1 MMIRNS
7 TKLLSINICDNCIIL
22 LLYFFAAVVLP
33 FLYNENCRAVSSKII
48 RHATVA
54 DFSAGKADNVVIG
67 SQGTLTL
74 GHSAEVVA
82 DGFDDVWS
90 INSIVVSGP
99 DVFIGTSPNG
109 AVYKLSLGKL
119 TKIYPSPSQ
128 PRQAKP
134 NSRPKTGAVEPN
146 EPNTVPQEQYLVNE
160 HIFAMAIDIAGRLLV
175 GISGDKCA
183 LYRYQGDK
191 MQSIFEPNDAKYIFA
206 ITVDDTG
213 SIYLGTGPEGKIY
226 KLDSFGKNPVLIY
239 DSLDKNIIS
248 LAVGAD
254 NLLYAGT
261 DGRGLIYKIDT
272 KNKTAVVLYDAEQPE
287 ITALLFAGKDGLDL
301 YAAAA
306 SADVVQTERKF
317 VPQIP
322 LAGRPETPQSSP
334 EQPSEDKNR
343 KTQSLQIA
351 NIGEKPQE
359 QPEQEK
365 PKPARPP
372 RPTKAGFV
380 YKISPQGYVTDVFTE
395 TAVFFALAE
404 KNNKLILGTGN
415 NGQTFSIDIST
426 EEHAIIYEDESASQI
441 TAVAV
446 ADNHLLLG
454 TANPP
459 KLIKLL
465 DAFASKGTF
474 SSSLVD
480 AGQPAKWGKLQIE
493 ADVPQDCK
501 VLVASRSANVGD
513 INDPTF
519 SEWTAP
525 VEVTEPV
532 QLQCP
537 TARFCQYKLFF
548 HSADGNKTPL
558 VKRVAVASTVPN
570 LAPKVESVKAER
582 DPSSAKAGVFKITYK
597 AVDKNNDTL
606 IYKVDF
612 RKIGRNNWI
621 ELKDKLETDSY
632 EWDTKTVEDGRYEI
646 KVTASDERANTT
658 ETKLTGSRISDPLVV
673 DNTPPE
679 ITEHAITKNGE
690 KVTLI
695 LSVSDGLSAIGKVE
709 YTVDSSTEWIS
720 ALPDDQVYDTTK
732 EQFTIVIE
740 DVKSGEHVIALK
752 FADDVANTAYKTFDL
767 DMPARLCRPGEKE

>member
-1 MMIRNS
+1 MIRKS
-7 TKLLSINICDNCIIL
+7 TKSPPSPRLRRTSLNVNICDNCAIL
-22 LLYFFAAVVLP
+22 LLCLFAAAMLP
-33 FLYNENCRAVSSKII
+33 FLYSENCPAVSSKII
-48 RHATVA
+48 RHASGA
-54 DFSAGKADNVVIG
+54 DFSAGKADNVIIG

-74 GHSAEVVA
+74 GHSAEVIA
-82 DGFDDVWS
+82 DDFEDVWS
-90 INSIVVSGP
+90 INSIVISGP
-99 DVFIGTSPNG
+99 AVFIGTSPNG

-119 TKIYPSPSQ
+119 TKIYPTE
-128 PRQAKP
+128 PRVHQDEP
-134 NSRPKTGAVEPN
+134 NSRPKTDINEPN
-146 EPNTVPQEQYLVNE
+146 EPNTVPQEQYLINE
-160 HIFAMAIDIAGRLLV
+160 HIFAMATDLAGRLLV
-175 GISGDKCA
+175 GISGEKCA
-183 LYRYQGDK
+183 LYRYQDDK

-206 ITVDDTG
+206 IGVDDTG

-226 KLDSFGKNPVLIY
+226 KLDSLGENPVLVY
-239 DSLDKNIIS
+239 DSLDKNILS
-248 LAVGAD
+248 LAVGTD

-272 KNKTAVVLYDAEQPE
+272 KNKTATVLYDAEQPE
-287 ITALLFAGKDGLDL
+287 ITALLLSGGDSLDL

-306 SADVVQTERKF
+306 AADVVQTERKF

-322 LAGRPETPQSSP
+322 LAGRPETAQP
-334 EQPSEDKNR
+334 PSERLPENKSS

-365 PKPARPP
+365 PKPAKPP

-380 YKISPQGYVTDVFTE
+380 YKISQQGYVTDVFTE
-395 TAVFFALAE
+395 TAVFFTLAA

-426 EEHAIIYEDESASQI
+426 EENAVIYEDQSASQI

-459 KLIKLL
+459 KLVKLL
-465 DAFASKGTF
+465 DSFASEGTF

-480 AGQPAKWGKLQIE
+480 AGQPANWGKLQIE
-493 ADVPQDCK
+493 ADIPSDCK

-519 SEWTAP
+519 SQWTVP

-532 QLQCP
+532 QLRCP
-537 TARFCQYKLFF
+537 TARFCQYKLLL

-558 VKRVAVASTVPN
+558 VRKVAVASTVPN

-582 DPSSAKAGVFKITYK
+582 DPSSAKAGVFKVSYK
-597 AVDKNNDTL
+597 AVDKNNDAL
-606 IYKVDF
+606 IYKIDF
-612 RKIGRNNWI
+612 RKIGRSKWI

-632 EWDTKTVEDGRYEI
+632 EWDAKTVEDGRYEI
-646 KVTASDERANTT
+646 KVTASDEKANTT
-658 ETKLTGSRISDPLVV
+658 ETKLTGSRVSDPIVV

-679 ITEHAITKNGE
+679 ITEHAITRNGD
-690 KVTLI
+690 KATLI
-695 LSVSDGLSAIGKVE
+695 LCVSDKLSAIGKVE
-709 YTVDSSTEWIS
+709 YTIDSSTEWIW
-720 ALPDDQVYDTTK
+720 ALPDDGVYDTT
-732 EQFTIVIE
+732 EEHFTIVIE
-740 DVKSGEHVIALK
+740 DIKAGEHVIALK
-752 FADDVANTAYKTFDL
+752 FADDVANTAYKTFEL
-767 DMPARLCRPGEKE
+767 DIQE